1 MEESLELEVL
11 RENMNKAIRNKD
23 GWLTHWYGSEL
34 RFRLNLIEELKRKR
48 EKYKQKLELLREK
61 CLYEAE
67 KKLILYGR
75 KN

>member
-34 RFRLNLIEELKRKR
+34 RFRLNLIEEFKILLKMLGIN
-48 EKYKQKLELLREK
+48 ED
-61 CLYEAE
+61 
-67 KKLILYGR
+67 KKD
-75 KN
+75 